1 MQNERMLEL
10 KSRKKGGSVHEDP
23 SMFIGDYKK
32 SRLKKELT
40 QIDKEI
46 LEIESNLKEELS
58 SSRSSLD

>member
-1 MQNERMLEL
+1 MLEL
-10 KSRKKGGSVHEDP
+10 KSKKKVGPIHEDP
-23 SMFIGDYKK
+23 RMFIGDYKK

>member
-1 MQNERMLEL
+1 MQDL
-10 KSRKKGGSVHEDP
+10 KSKKRGGSIHDDP
-23 SMFIGDYKK
+23 RMFIGDYKK

-58 SSRSSLD
+58 SSRSDLD